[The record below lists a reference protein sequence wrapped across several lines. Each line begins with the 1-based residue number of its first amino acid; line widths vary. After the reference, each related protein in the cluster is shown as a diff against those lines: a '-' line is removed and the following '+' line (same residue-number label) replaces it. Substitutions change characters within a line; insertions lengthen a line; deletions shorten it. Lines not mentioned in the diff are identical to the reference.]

1 EPFCRPARDVVH
13 LAGEDQAAVLGLQD
27 GVDGI
32 AMRPTGGL
40 DDLAERIALVVVLRM
55 AHSFTSLPVRGAL
68 HVPAME
74 PTATQA
80 VRESRSIHFHVAAR
94 GTTTPLSRTSA
105 SVSGQGRRSWIAND
119 VIWASGN
126 ARPIAS
132 ASTTGLPSRAAAMNG
147 WMALPP
153 PISTDITAR
162 NVRPRYSSIIV
173 TARAMV

>member
-1 EPFCRPARDVVH
+1 
-13 LAGEDQAAVLGLQD
+13 
-27 GVDGI
+27 
-32 AMRPTGGL
+32 
-40 DDLAERIALVVVLRM
+40 M